1 MDGRRYHNRRYH
13 KWMADVRVPSDDW
26 RLSVLAPS
34 WAPDDW
40 RLSAPSWARS
50 IGEGVVGEAARS
62 ASGIEMYISGIE
74 IDMTDIS
81 GIEDSDG
88 ARSPIPRR
96 GGGRGLPSPKLGVLT
111 PIPRRGGGKG
121 LPTPKLGVPPPKL
134 GVLIGASTESE
145 DDEAVRSPIPIE
157 PR

>member
-1 MDGRRYHNRRYH
+1 MDGRRYH
-13 KWMADVRVPSDDW
+13 KWMADVSVPSDDW
-26 RLSVLAPS
+26 RLRAPS

-62 ASGIEMYISGIE
+62 AYGIEMNISGIE

-96 GGGRGLPSPKLGVLT
+96 GGGRGVPS
-111 PIPRRGGGKG
+111 
-121 LPTPKLGVPPPKL
+121 PKLGVPPPKL

>member
-1 MDGRRYHNRRYH
+1 MDGRRER
-13 KWMADVRVPSDDW
+13 AIG
-26 RLSVLAPS
+26 RLAAKSAVL
-34 WAPDDW
+34 APDDW
-40 RLSAPSWARS
+40 RLCAPSRARS

-62 ASGIEMYISGIE
+62 ASGIEMNISGIE

-96 GGGRGLPSPKLGVLT
+96 GGGRGVPS
-111 PIPRRGGGKG
+111 
-121 LPTPKLGVPPPKL
+121 PKLGVPPPKL

>member
-50 IGEGVVGEAARS
+50 IGEGVVGEAAR
-62 ASGIEMYISGIE
+62 ATSGIEMNISGIE

-96 GGGRGLPSPKLGVLT
+96 GGTIAHPHR
-111 PIPRRGGGKG
+111 
-121 LPTPKLGVPPPKL
+121 
-134 GVLIGASTESE
+134 ASIISSSATADASAKESS
-145 DDEAVRSPIPIE
+145 EALANRQH
-157 PR
+157 R

>member
-1 MDGRRYHNRRYH
+1 MCSGRRPHHTLEHRRYH
-13 KWMADVRVPSDDW
+13 KWMADVSVPSDDW
-26 RLSVLAPS
+26 RLSALAPS

-50 IGEGVVGEAARS
+50 IGEGVVGEAARA
-62 ASGIEMYISGIE
+62 ASDIEMYISGIE

-88 ARSPIPRR
+88 ARSPNPRR
-96 GGGRGLPSPKLGVLT
+96 GGGRGVPSPKLGV
-111 PIPRRGGGKG
+111 RS
-121 LPTPKLGVPPPKL
+121 PKLGV
-134 GVLIGASTESE
+134 
-145 DDEAVRSPIPIE
+145 RSPISIE

>member
-26 RLSVLAPS
+26 RLSAPS

-62 ASGIEMYISGIE
+62 TSGIEMNISGIE

-96 GGGRGLPSPKLGVLT
+96 GGGRGVPS
-111 PIPRRGGGKG
+111 
-121 LPTPKLGVPPPKL
+121 PKLGVPPPKL

>member
-1 MDGRRYHNRRYH
+1 MN
-13 KWMADVRVPSDDW
+13 
-26 RLSVLAPS
+26 
-34 WAPDDW
+34 
-40 RLSAPSWARS
+40 
-50 IGEGVVGEAARS
+50 
-62 ASGIEMYISGIE
+62 ISGIE

-96 GGGRGLPSPKLGVLT
+96 GGGRG
-111 PIPRRGGGKG
+111 
-121 LPTPKLGVPPPKL
+121 VPPPKL

>member
-1 MDGRRYHNRRYH
+1 MDGRRYH

-62 ASGIEMYISGIE
+62 TSGIEMNISGIE

-96 GGGRGLPSPKLGVLT
+96 GGGRGVPSPKFGV
-111 PIPRRGGGKG
+111 PP
-121 LPTPKLGVPPPKL
+121 PKLGVPPPKL